1 MIFPLKPS
9 FIGDFPVSHVSLLEG
24 KFPFQQYWRPVN
36 RRRFSASPSN
46 LDDSH
51 WFTIDVWGY
60 WYVLM
65 IEPFLDILFIEFFFW
80 VACVKTDRNRWRF
93 WSIPEN
99 PNGDLRPPQA
109 KWMPACSLNTAPKRT
124 NSPYIFEPKGW
135 GKKHGHLDHESI
147 IYDLSWTRQF
157 CGLPKLTV

>member
-65 IEPFLDILFIEFFFW
+65 IEPFLDILFIEFFFGW
-80 VACVKTDRNRWRF
+80 PVSKPTEIAGGFDPSQRIPMGIWGPRRQSGCQHVVSTLPQNEPTHPIFLSQKGEEKNMVIWIMNLLSMIFHEQDNSVASQN
-93 WSIPEN
+93 
-99 PNGDLRPPQA
+99 
-109 KWMPACSLNTAPKRT
+109 
-124 NSPYIFEPKGW
+124 
-135 GKKHGHLDHESI
+135 
-147 IYDLSWTRQF
+147 
-157 CGLPKLTV
+157 